1 MKRVDGKDRKP
12 SPDAS
17 GNFAEMSTPERQERV
32 RRAQGKH
39 EDAQVREGMKPLLD
53 LYYRALLRSGKSEDE
68 ALDRTAAEE
77 RRMWAEW
84 EAARRT
90 DGA

>member
-1 MKRVDGKDRKP
+1 
-12 SPDAS
+12 
-17 GNFAEMSTPERQERV
+17 MSTPERQERV
-32 RRAQGKH
+32 RRAQREH
-39 EDAQVREGMKPLLD
+39 EDAQVREGMKPILD
-53 LYYRALLRSGKSEDE
+53 LYYRALLRSGTSEDE

-84 EAARRT
+84 KAAKGT